1 MAVGPRIL
9 AFAAA
14 IAMVAGALVLRSK
27 MDDDAR
33 ARSAVLR
40 LVCVTELQAVC
51 DDLEADPDS
60 NIKLTVEDAG
70 VTAARLVGLASGE
83 DPGLDGW
90 LAIGDWP
97 GIVDAERRSANKDL
111 LFPSKRALAST
122 RIGLVVW
129 PDRAEALKACQQT
142 WACLADAA
150 AKGQW
155 SAAGGKAEWGRVKI
169 GLPDP
174 ERSAVG
180 VNVLGALGTSSFGNT
195 TFGRLEIDE
204 DPDFQRRLGGLAR
217 ASASID
223 PNLENMLAVG
233 PAAVDAVPVLE
244 AVVQQPDVQAI
255 PRLQVTGVLYP
266 APVSMATAMLG
277 TTSSGRAG
285 AERDDAAV
293 RLDQVVGALGR
304 QRLLDS
310 GWKPLVGTANNLPDP
325 SVLAALRQAWSRVR

>member
-33 ARSAVLR
+33 ARSEVLR

-70 VTAARLVGLASGE
+70 VTAARLVGLASGD

-97 GIVDAERRSANKDL
+97 SIVDAERRSANKDA
-111 LFPSKRALAST
+111 LFPARRPLAST

-155 SAAGGKAEWGRVKI
+155 SAAGGKSEWGRVKI

-180 VNVLGALGTSSFGNT
+180 VNVLGALGASSFGNT
-195 TFGRLEIDE
+195 IFGRLEIDE
-204 DPDFQRRLGGLAR
+204 DPDFQRRLTGLAR

-223 PNLENMLAVG
+223 PSLENMLAVG

-266 APVSMATAMLG
+266 APVSMATAILG
-277 TTSSGRAG
+277 TTGG
-285 AERDDAAV
+285 DEVGTRDRDAAV
-293 RLDQVVGALGR
+293 RLDGLGQDVGR
-304 QRLLDS
+304 DRLLAA
-310 GWKPLVGTANNLPDP
+310 GWKPLARTTNLPDP